1 MLLLNRI
8 WLPQSQMTNYFS
20 PQQKL
25 VSIVRNCA
33 KVTKTYDTATT
44 PCRRAIEHDS
54 PTAQDT
60 AILAATHAELNPA
73 AIQRQIQALTA
84 ELLTVTTSKA
94 RAAIQPPHPSRCQ
107 ARPLMS
113 QDSRYA
119 RIVTAFAHTNHV
131 LGL

>member
-25 VSIVRNCA
+25 VSKVRNCA

-60 AILAATHAELNPA
+60 AILAATHAELNPPP
-73 AIQRQIQALTA
+73 
-84 ELLTVTTSKA
+84 SNA
-94 RAAIQPPHPSRCQ
+94 RSRHSPPSCSP
-107 ARPLMS
+107 
-113 QDSRYA
+113 
-119 RIVTAFAHTNHV
+119 
-131 LGL
+131 

>member
-1 MLLLNRI
+1 
-8 WLPQSQMTNYFS
+8 MTNYFS

-25 VSIVRNCA
+25 VSKVRNCA

-60 AILAATHAELNPA
+60 AILAATHAELNPPPSNA
-73 AIQRQIQALTA
+73 RSRHSPPSCSPCHQQSPGRH
-84 ELLTVTTSKA
+84 TT
-94 RAAIQPPHPSRCQ
+94 PHPSRCQ

>member
-1 MLLLNRI
+1 LLLLNRI

-25 VSIVRNCA
+25 VSKVRNCA

-60 AILAATHAELNPA
+60 AILAATHAELNPPP
-73 AIQRQIQALTA
+73 
-84 ELLTVTTSKA
+84 SNA
-94 RAAIQPPHPSRCQ
+94 RSRHSPPHPSRCQ